1 MTFQTS
7 ALILTWV
14 ALLLL
19 ALVVSGLVRQLHQLT
34 SGALRNPALV
44 GLPAGAAAPDLD
56 RVLPGRTGPA
66 LLLFLSTDCRTCTAI
81 LADLP
86 TYLHRLST
94 AGVGIRALYAGAAPA
109 AVPVPAVAD
118 AAVLFERYDA
128 VATPFAVL
136 VDAAGRIQRS
146 LPLGSVTAL
155 DALVDEVAGP
165 ATVTP
170 APPATPPAPV
180 TPAAS
185 PARTAGPAG
194 PAHAAGPATAVPTG
208 VPQ

>member
-34 SGALRNPALV
+34 GGALRNPNLV

-81 LADLP
+81 VAELP
-86 TYLHRLST
+86 AHLHRLAT
-94 AGVGIRALYAGAAPA
+94 AGVGIRALYAGTAPA

-118 AAVLFERYDA
+118 AAGLFERYDA

-136 VDAAGRIQRS
+136 VDAAGRVERS
-146 LPLGSVTAL
+146 QPLGSVAAL
-155 DALVDEVAGP
+155 GAMIDEIAGP
-165 ATVTP
+165 AALTV
-170 APPATPPAPV
+170 V
-180 TPAAS
+180 QD
-185 PARTAGPAG
+185 TAG
-194 PAHAAGPATAVPTG
+194 VPR
-208 VPQ
+208 